1 MQSAFC
7 ALTFSFLEVIINMG
21 GVSSYEAKADGKIQ
35 RIKEI
40 YRTVKAG
47 LKWKLPH
54 TMVKDLVAY
63 TVSQINVLRATAI
76 NLNYGQEYYLQVW

>member
-7 ALTFSFLEVIINMG
+7 AITFSFLEVVINMG
-21 GVSSYEAKADGKIQ
+21 GVSNYVAKADGKIQ

-47 LKWKLPH
+47 LK
-54 TMVKDLVAY
+54 
-63 TVSQINVLRATAI
+63 
-76 NLNYGQEYYLQVW
+76 